1 MKRITIVLVLALLM
15 ITSLFAATMSVQVN
29 STAMRGS
36 PSFMGPV
43 VQSLSYGDRVE
54 VIEEG
59 RGWIRVRAAGGSSGW
74 VQESALSRKRIVL
87 SSGSNVSS
95 GASTEEV
102 ALAGKGFNEDV
113 EKEYRSQ
120 SDLDYSWVDKME
132 EWERPVESLIAFLEE
147 GDLEGALQ

>member
-1 MKRITIVLVLALLM
+1 MKRTFVLIFLISLSV
-15 ITSLFAATMSVQVN
+15 TSLFAATLSVQVN

-43 VQSLSYGDRVE
+43 VRSLAYGDRVE

-59 RGWIRVRAAGGSSGW
+59 RGWAKVRAADGSSGW
-74 VQESALSRKRIVL
+74 VQESALTTKRIVL

-132 EWERPVESLIAFLEE
+132 GWEKPVESLIAFLDE